1 MFSLAHRVCRW
12 QLYSTLIL
20 LPSRVLV
27 RILGTI
33 LWFLGI
39 QKGKTSVE
47 RVIES
52 CRDIPAR
59 TDVSSILCC
68 PLFPRSSSCKTH
80 SQGTVSIE
88 EATTVI
94 SNRTSGPVVYSPT
107 VEKVLN
113 YGSTSVIGRLK
124 AGVVLK
130 SPRYSW
136 WSSPAAEAY
145 DSVKHIRHSFS
156 VEEQILGIL
165 GEHPRIIKYRLS

>member
-1 MFSLAHRVCRW
+1 MFSLAHRVCRQ

-27 RILGTI
+27 RILDTI
-33 LWFLGI
+33 LWFLGN

-52 CRDIPAR
+52 GRNIPAR

-68 PLFPRSSSCKTH
+68 PSFPRSPRCKIH
-80 SQGTVSIE
+80 GQDAVSFE
-88 EATTVI
+88 STTVI
-94 SNRTSGPVVYSPT
+94 SNRTPGPVVYSPT
-107 VEKVLN
+107 VEEVLN

-124 AGVVLK
+124 PGVVLK

-156 VEEQILGIL
+156 VEEQILGVL